1 MLYAEKKKSGNKKY
15 NGILDA
21 YALLAIYNKKKLAIE
36 AQIEQAIAA
45 EKLGKKEL
53 SMQFYRKALEV
64 KPQTEMDKSKQD
76 EIRNFLA
83 QSSFQKLIDSKEWPK
98 VTKIIYKEVQENT
111 RIDRKS
117 VV

>member
-1 MLYAEKKKSGNKKY
+1 MEYTESSSENSKKCIITSMKSPPVMEDNNMFSKQVASIEYDIKKLESFFFSLCSTNKKY

-53 SMQFYRKALEV
+53 SRLHQNSQE
-64 KPQTEMDKSKQD
+64 
-76 EIRNFLA
+76 
-83 QSSFQKLIDSKEWPK
+83 
-98 VTKIIYKEVQENT
+98 KI
-111 RIDRKS
+111 
-117 VV
+117 